1 MGLHQQW
8 VLTEDGLL
16 ASKLPPMG
24 ISSFSVTP
32 SKKGVSQGS
41 ALEAEAGGV
50 VGGGGEE
57 ATPGDI
63 NGFVLGMPSTYE
75 RIFPSAGVEM
85 VLVPRDSP
93 RAIRWEVAFSP
104 GAEDG

>member
-16 ASKLPPMG
+16 ASKLPP
-24 ISSFSVTP
+24 
-32 SKKGVSQGS
+32 SKKGPSQES
-41 ALEAEAGGV
+41 ALEAETGGGV
-50 VGGGGEE
+50 TGGGGGDEIVV
-57 ATPGDI
+57 APGDI

-93 RAIRWEVAFSP
+93 RAIRWEVAFSLDR
-104 GAEDG
+104 AEDG